1 MSAASAKYDAL
12 ARRYDRRWS
21 FYIRESI
28 RRTLEHVALQPG
40 QTLLDVGC
48 GTGRLLA
55 EVSTREP
62 GAVLIGVDP
71 SANMLE
77 AARSRVPSTV
87 RLLPGTAEVIP
98 VDSGAVDWLVSTS
111 VFHYV
116 QDPFAARREFR
127 RVLRPGGTLVL
138 TDWSTDFPT
147 MRAQARW
154 SKATETAVRHV
165 YSAMELQALL
175 VAGGFDVTVD
185 TYKINWYWG
194 LMTVRAVRG

>member
-1 MSAASAKYDAL
+1 MPGQAKYDAL

-28 RRTLEHVALQPG
+28 RRTLARVDLKPG

-48 GTGRLLA
+48 GTGQLLA
-55 EVSTREP
+55 DA
-62 GAVLIGVDP
+62 GAAAPDAHLIGVDP
-71 SANMLE
+71 SPKMLE
-77 AARSRVPSTV
+77 RARSRVPAARIIEGS
-87 RLLPGTAEVIP
+87 AEAIP
-98 VDSGAVDWLVSTS
+98 VDSGSVDWLVTTS

-138 TDWSTDFPT
+138 TDWSADFAT
-147 MRAQARW
+147 TRLQARW
-154 SKATETAVRHV
+154 STTTDSAVRHV

-175 VAGGFDVTVD
+175 IAGGFDATVD

-194 LMTVRAVRG
+194 LMTARAVRG